1 MLYIFLSLLSLSFQA
16 LQVPANRVGHNEAGM
31 TAANLR
37 AVAEVAI
44 LLAFILFSTFV
55 LKEPLRVNHIVGFFV
70 VCLGVYVVLNGPFPA
85 IVYAPG
91 EDNKVV
97 PFRELEDTDGF

>member
-1 MLYIFLSLLSLSFQA
+1 
-16 LQVPANRVGHNEAGM
+16 M
-31 TAANLR
+31 TASDLR

-55 LKEPLRVNHIVGFFV
+55 LKEPLKVNHLVGFAV

-85 IVYAPG
+85 VLYARES

-97 PFRELEDTDGF
+97 PFKELEETDGF